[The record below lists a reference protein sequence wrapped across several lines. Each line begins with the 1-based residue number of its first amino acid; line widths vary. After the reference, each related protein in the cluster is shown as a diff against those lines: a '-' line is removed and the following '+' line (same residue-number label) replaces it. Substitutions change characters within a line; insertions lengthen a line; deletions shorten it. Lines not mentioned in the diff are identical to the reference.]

1 MQALMYQIKCLAPEL
16 NFTRIQQRYLWCERI
31 INLQSFASA
40 RNSIVQVV
48 CERNDEGIRDFNIGG
63 IANLRFKFGG
73 NGKNLRR
80 DLGERPTEPF
90 GGNIM
95 FGDER
100 LLDLTRIDQIALAFT
115 KVSPR
120 PITTASCP

>member
-1 MQALMYQIKCLAPEL
+1 MQALIYQIKCPTPEF

-48 CERNDEGIRDFNIGG
+48 CERNDEGVRDFNIGG

-73 NGKNLRR
+73 NGKNLRG
-80 DLGERPTEPF
+80 DLGE
-90 GGNIM
+90 
-95 FGDER
+95 
-100 LLDLTRIDQIALAFT
+100 
-115 KVSPR
+115 
-120 PITTASCP
+120 

>member
-1 MQALMYQIKCLAPEL
+1 MQTLMYQIKCPAPEL

-48 CERNDEGIRDFNIGG
+48 RERNDEGIRDFNIGG

-73 NGKNLRR
+73 NGKNLRGN
-80 DLGERPTEPF
+80 LGE
-90 GGNIM
+90 
-95 FGDER
+95 
-100 LLDLTRIDQIALAFT
+100 
-115 KVSPR
+115 
-120 PITTASCP
+120 